1 MKCLTITLPSKGE
14 LETPTLEFMK
24 SCGFVINR
32 TNPKQYEAEVI
43 GNSQLKIRFQR
54 AWDIPVKVNEG
65 NADLG
70 ITGLDIQKE
79 HQTEDSQVIV
89 VCEDLNYGNC
99 QLVLAVPE
107 DWVDVTSVSDLADLA
122 LLWHEKGKDLR
133 IATKFPN
140 LTRNFLYEKGIHYFS
155 LVVSYGAI
163 ESAPRM
169 GYADIISDLTTTGIT
184 LRENR
189 LKTIKNATILSSQ
202 ACLIG
207 NKKILK
213 QDKEK
218 LELTKRVIEAF
229 ESRCGAKEY
238 SLIVATIKTENPEKI
253 FQAISEDIKLL
264 GLERPTI
271 FKVYSQETEKDCYT
285 INIIIKNE
293 HLFGIVEDLRK
304 KEVSGILVFP
314 AEYIFV
320 SKSLWYEELL
330 GKLNLRKN

>member
-1 MKCLTITLPSKGE
+1 MKYLTITLPSKGE
-14 LETPTLEFMK
+14 LEAPTLEFMK
-24 SCGFVINR
+24 DCGFLVNR
-32 TNPKQYEAEVI
+32 TNPKQYEAEVV

-54 AWDIPVKVNEG
+54 AQDIPIKVNEG

-79 HQTEDSQVIV
+79 YQTEDSQVV
-89 VCEDLNYGNC
+89 VICEDLNYGNC

-107 DWVDVTSVSDLADLA
+107 DWVDVSSVSDLADLA
-122 LLWHEKGKDLR
+122 VLWHERGKDLR

-169 GYADIISDLTTTGIT
+169 GYADIISDLITTGIT

-189 LKTIKNATILSSQ
+189 LKTIKNGTILSSQ

-207 NKKILK
+207 NKEILR

-218 LELTKRVIEAF
+218 LELTKRVVEAF
-229 ESRCGAKEY
+229 ESRCRAKKY
-238 SLIVATIKTENPEKI
+238 SLIVANIKTESPESI
-253 FQAISEDIKLL
+253 LQAISEDDIELSS
-264 GLERPTI
+264 LESLTI
-271 FKVYSQETEKDCYT
+271 SKVYAKETKNRYT
-285 INIIIKNE
+285 INMIVKNE
-293 HLFGIVEDLRK
+293 HLFNTVEDLRK
-304 KEVSGILVFP
+304 KGVLGILVFP
-314 AEYIFV
+314 AEYIFAP
-320 SKSLWYEELL
+320 KSLWYEELL
-330 GKLNLRKN
+330 RKLNLKEN